1 MPDDLHEVAIVW
13 RTAKM
18 LSPLLLLIISA
29 LGGMIVWY
37 LKKMVDAVERLGLSH
52 ERMLQTIDDH
62 GRRIERVEDK
72 VL

>member
-1 MPDDLHEVAIVW
+1 MPDDIHEITTVW

-37 LKKMVDAVERLGLSH
+37 LRKMVDAVERLGLSH
-52 ERMLQTIDDH
+52 ERMLTTIDDH
-62 GRRIERVEDK
+62 DRRIERVEDK

>member
-1 MPDDLHEVAIVW
+1 MPDDLNEVAIVW

-62 GRRIERVEDK
+62 DRRIERVEDK
-72 VL
+72 IL